1 MLVFK
6 SNTQMR
12 KLSPHVTIYR
22 FPLAAL
28 SSITNRLTGL
38 YLSGAFVAVGITSM
52 TSYQMPTHPF
62 LESVTAGCLCY
73 HTLGGIRHY
82 VWDWKPSLMTNTIAR
97 SSSVGLLATSI
108 GFWRRICLKTNPG
121 YKMNMKSA
129 ISKLREYSLMH
140 CDWWWGCRTACDN
153 WSCREGI
160 QCCVYFKLFQRVP
173 TVAARE
179 DNAAG
184 QK

>member
-28 SSITNRLTGL
+28 TSITNRLTGL

-108 GFWRRICLKTNPG
+108 GFTATYMYLKTNPPVI
-121 YKMNMKSA
+121 K
-129 ISKLREYSLMH
+129 
-140 CDWWWGCRTACDN
+140 
-153 WSCREGI
+153 
-160 QCCVYFKLFQRVP
+160 
-173 TVAARE
+173 
-179 DNAAG
+179 
-184 QK
+184 